1 MDGDARADKR
11 RRRLELA
18 DHFLRIASAAVV
30 AGIVGGLVAA
40 GGSRVAMRVSALMA
54 DPCAGVMT
62 ENGNACGKFT
72 AEGTVGLI
80 FFGVLFSGIPGGL
93 VYAAAAPWLRPLGR
107 LRGPAFGVAAFALG
121 GFTVIEGDNPDFQR
135 FGSPGLNV
143 VMFAVLFLIF
153 GLVTAPTFDAVA
165 RRMPHLPPR
174 RPLGLAR
181 LAGYGVMFFTA
192 IVLGV
197 TAAFGLG
204 LGLLILISFAF
215 VHRLGEVVT
224 EARDHGDGR
233 ATFAYLL
240 PLAFVA
246 AAGLFTI
253 QSITRV
259 LR

>member
-1 MDGDARADKR
+1 MADKR

-93 VYAAAAPWLRPLGR
+93 VYAAASPWLRPFGR
-107 LRGPAFGVAAFALG
+107 LRGVAFGVAAFALG
-121 GFTVIEGDNPDFQR
+121 GFTVIEGDNPDFER

-143 VMFAVLFLIF
+143 LMFAALFLIF
-153 GLVTAPTFDAVA
+153 GLVAAPTFDAVE

-174 RPLGLAR
+174 RPLTFAR
-181 LAGYGVMFFTA
+181 LTGYGVMFVTA
-192 IVLGV
+192 IVLGFV
-197 TAAFGLG
+197 AAFGLG
-204 LGLLILISFAF
+204 LGLLILVSFGFA
-215 VHRLGEVVT
+215 HRLGKAVT
-224 EARDHGDGR
+224 EARERGETR
-233 ATFAYLL
+233 ATAAYLL

-246 AAGLFTI
+246 AAGFFTV
-253 QSITRV
+253 QSVTRV
-259 LR
+259 LG